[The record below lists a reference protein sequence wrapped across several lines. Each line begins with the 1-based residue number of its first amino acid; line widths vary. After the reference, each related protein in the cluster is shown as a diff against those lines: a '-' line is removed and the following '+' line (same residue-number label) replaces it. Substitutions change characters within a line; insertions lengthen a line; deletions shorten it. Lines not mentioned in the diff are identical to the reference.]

1 MSKTILIT
9 GATDGIGLETA
20 KKLLQ
25 QGHTILAHGRNE
37 KKLNKLKKELAT
49 SKIKTYLADLSS
61 KDAVLYL
68 AKEVSKNHSSIN
80 VLINNAAVLKT
91 RDVMTTDGLDVRFVV
106 NTLAP

>member
-37 KKLNKLKKELAT
+37 EKLNKLKKELAT
-49 SKIKTYLADLSS
+49 AGKIETYLADLSS

-68 AKEVSKNHSSIN
+68 S
-80 VLINNAAVLKT
+80 LIHI
-91 RDVMTTDGLDVRFVV
+91 
-106 NTLAP
+106 

>member
-37 KKLNKLKKELAT
+37 EKLN
-49 SKIKTYLADLSS
+49 
-61 KDAVLYL
+61 
-68 AKEVSKNHSSIN
+68 
-80 VLINNAAVLKT
+80 
-91 RDVMTTDGLDVRFVV
+91 
-106 NTLAP
+106 